1 MSRKNQSKIY
11 FKNTYHE
18 KNGDQIGD
26 NKIYAIS
33 AYTLAE
39 DDDNFYLTIPKTN
52 QDLITGIEMYLSPIS
67 LVQMLEKTNL
77 IIANEKQFAQLPQN
91 LSYEKFISLTKDVP
105 NQITPNLITPNQI
118 TPNQITPNQIT
129 PNQITPNQTI
139 QKNSSQKKSNIKNNK
154 SKIADLSKKYKLPR

>member
-1 MSRKNQSKIY
+1 MSQKNQSKIY

-52 QDLITGIEMYLSPIS
+52 QDLITGLDMYLSPIS
-67 LVQMLEKTNL
+67 IVQMLEKTNL
-77 IIANEKQFAQLPQN
+77 IIANEKQITNLPQN
-91 LSYEKFISLTKDVP
+91 LSYEKFISLTKDDP
-105 NQITPNLITPNQI
+105 NQT
-118 TPNQITPNQIT
+118 
-129 PNQITPNQTI
+129 TPNQTTPNQTT
-139 QKNSSQKKSNIKNNK
+139 QKNSSHKNSNIRNNK
-154 SKIADLSKKYKLPR
+154 SKISNLSKKYKLPR